1 MVTNE
6 QVRRMRQKIMQ
17 GKTQEA
23 AAAAA
28 GMSVRTAR
36 TWQQGP
42 VPSEMVGERTWRTR
56 GDPFAGVWDEVIVPL
71 LQQDTGRKL
80 QATTVLDWLEE
91 RSPGSYNHGQLRTL
105 QRRLRDWRALRG
117 PEREVYFQQTHPPG
131 REAQVDFTHCD
142 VLGVTIEGQPFRHLL
157 FEFILSYSGWRDV
170 GLAFGE
176 TFEALAEGLQ
186 QALWDLGGVPEVV
199 RSDNLSAATHELK
212 RQRGRVLNDRFRAV
226 LDHYG
231 LQSTRINP
239 RASHEN
245 GVVEQAH
252 RRLKSA
258 MEQALVIRASSDF
271 PSVEAY
277 RTFVAIVVDKQNQR
291 VHVQQKL
298 EEERAHLRPLP
309 SAPILACSIYQA
321 RVHRWSTIRVSGRTY
336 TVPARLIG
344 HEVEARVYAHRVEV
358 VYKGHV
364 VAELERLRGEDRVRV
379 DYRHL
384 IGSLVRKPGAF
395 ARYRYREHLFPTSI
409 FRRAYVELS
418 LWRGERADV
427 EYLRILHLAATTM
440 ETVVE
445 RVLVQLLESGEPFDY
460 TAVRDLAA
468 PSRPPTPELAAL
480 SPPDLR
486 VYDALLQGVTG

>member
-1 MVTNE
+1 M
-6 QVRRMRQKIMQ
+6 MR

-36 TWQQGP
+36 TWQRGP
-42 VPSEMVGERTWRTR
+42 LPAEMTGERTWRTR
-56 GDPFAGVWDEVIVPL
+56 GDPFVGVWDEVIVPL

-80 QATTVLDWLEE
+80 QATTVLEWLEE
-91 RSPGSYNHGQLRTL
+91 RSPGRYSQGQLRTL
-105 QRRLRDWRALRG
+105 QRRLRDWRALHG
-117 PEREVYFQQTHPPG
+117 PEREVFFPQTHPPG
-131 REAQVDFTHCD
+131 REAQLDFTHCD
-142 VLGVTIEGQPFRHLL
+142 ALGVTIEGQPFRHLL
-157 FEFILSYSGWRDV
+157 FEFILSHSGWRDV
-170 GLAFGE
+170 ELASGE
-176 TFEALAEGLQ
+176 TFEALVDGLQ
-186 QALWDLGGVPEVV
+186 QALWNLGGVPEVV
-199 RSDNLSAATHELK
+199 RTDNLSAATHDLR

-239 RASHEN
+239 RSSHEN

-258 MEQALVIRASSDF
+258 MEQALVIRGSRDF

-277 RTFVAIVVDKQNQR
+277 RTFVSTVVNKQNQR
-291 VHVQQKL
+291 AHVQHKL

-309 SAPILACSIYQA
+309 SAPIPSCSVYRA
-321 RVHRWSTIRVSGRTY
+321 RVLRWSTIRVAGRTY

-344 HEVEARVYAHRVEV
+344 HEVEARVYARRVEV

-379 DYRHL
+379 DYRHV
-384 IGSLVRKPGAF
+384 IESLVRKPGAF

-409 FRRAYVELS
+409 FRKAYVALS
-418 LWRGERADV
+418 RWRGERADV
-427 EYLRILHLAATTM
+427 EYVRVLHLAATTM

-445 RVLVQLLESGEPFDY
+445 RVLAQLLEAGEPFDY
-460 TAVRDLAA
+460 VVVRDLAA
-468 PSRPPTPELAAL
+468 PSRPPTPELTAL
-480 SPPDLR
+480 SPPDLG
-486 VYDALLQGVTG
+486 VYDALLQGVTA